1 MTIER
6 ERLKKPKSVNYS
18 KSQTHAAF
26 FRCWEVQRDDLF
38 GSFIIFLIAYFCY
51 FRFIIIVASKEF

>member
-6 ERLKKPKSVNYS
+6 ERLKNQSQLITQ
-18 KSQTHAAF
+18 SQTHAAF